1 MRMKAFWDRVPCN
14 FLQAC
19 RRFRVAYCLHQGD
32 GLMTEA
38 VRASETSAYLN
49 ETTRRYIPEGYHYH
63 TRRRENLISH
73 SVVTILLIA

>member
-1 MRMKAFWDRVPCN
+1 MRMKAFWDIVPCN
-14 FLQAC
+14 FLQAY
-19 RRFRVAYCLHQGD
+19 RRFIFAYCLHQGD

-49 ETTRRYIPEGYHYH
+49 ETTRRYIPEGYHH